1 MKWWIAGIICGLS
14 LLMMGAQAR
23 TAAAMTLDADGVNA
37 VNTAPPGVSLDGM
50 FTMGDDGDNFTKI
63 IDSKT
68 VPKSIALIT
77 RDSTDTSDVQAG
89 AVWSTATWSP
99 QNKNPLETP
108 RMDNRFNLMQDE
120 NISLWLYFGNKHAAA
135 AEGMAFVFQ
144 NQGSNVTG
152 SGYQSLGVWGNDR
165 NSLNDTV
172 AASAIQKSWALE
184 FDTRPNIITTAGAGK
199 AFDIDN
205 VVRDGMHIASGYPA
219 EASSYTNHGAYS
231 SINHVQPKPVA
242 DMADGQWHHLGLHWN
257 VESRTMSYVFND
269 RDPKTNKPRASMD
282 IVADTIPIDLDELG
296 VSAAQKYAYWGV
308 TGSTG
313 SGTTSENGL
322 VVIDGADSLGRID
335 AHAKLLDSHNREISA
350 GTTISPG
357 EKVTYQYTFD
367 YDTKNSRSEV
377 KPLNMTIPLPAQLQW
392 LSGGVSYNN
401 DPISEPFTQT
411 ELAQPEIK
419 KTWQKNMNQDNSK
432 VTVSVTGVAP
442 KVSHKTLVSDT
453 DSFFYGT
460 SFQTKL
466 PLPSYYIR
474 GDVALKLANLGASSY
489 QLAHNDTATIKG
501 RLTNNGEAF
510 TSDELADY
518 KLVAKI
524 DGKPVSMA
532 ELAGTQVAGEPSGT
546 FQLTVKPSQLV
557 EGENTLTLQ
566 ATDQAGQLTSNEVT
580 IQLVRAPGTVYFTQL
595 PKDATFRKTRLTG
608 GTLQIKR
615 NNGWQLG
622 VRDDRAVGQSWRVDV
637 ALEQPFIN
645 SKSGAQLRGNL
656 LFSQKSTRATNRS
669 RAIVDANGV
678 PVVPNHVTQAPDEET
693 DIAGQ
698 WDDQSGPSLEVAG
711 DAVAGDYA
719 GQLVWKL
726 IDAP

>member
-23 TAAAMTLDADGVNA
+23 TVAAMTLDADGVNA

-50 FTMGDDGDNFTKI
+50 FTMGDGDNFTNI

-77 RDSTDTSDVQAG
+77 RDSTDPRDVQSG
-89 AVWSTATWSP
+89 AVWSTATWSAQHSVP
-99 QNKNPLETP
+99 HEAS

-144 NQGSNVTG
+144 NQGSDVVR

-165 NSLNDTV
+165 NYFNNTI
-172 AASAIQKSWALE
+172 APSAIQKSWALE
-184 FDTRPNIITTAGAGK
+184 FDTHSNISTVAGAGDS
-199 AFDIDN
+199 FDLDD
-205 VVRDGMHIASGYPA
+205 VVKNSMHIASGYPA
-219 EASSYTNHGAYS
+219 EESSYTDHGKKYRSLNH
-231 SINHVQPKPVA
+231 IQPKPVA
-242 DMADGQWHHLGLHWN
+242 DLADGQWHHLGLHWN
-257 VESRTMSYVFND
+257 VEHRTMSYVFND
-269 RDPKTNKPRASMD
+269 RDPKTNEPRASMD
-282 IVADTIPIDLDELG
+282 IIADTIPINLDELE
-296 VSAAQKYAYWGV
+296 VSATQKYAYWGV

-313 SGTTSENGL
+313 SGEASENGF
-322 VVIDGADSLGRID
+322 VVVDGADSLGRID

-350 GTTISPG
+350 GATISPG
-357 EKVTYQYTFD
+357 EKITYQYTFD
-367 YDTKNSRSEV
+367 YDTNHSRSDV
-377 KPLNMTIPLPAQLQW
+377 KPLNMTIPLPTQLRW

-401 DPISEPFTQT
+401 DPISEPFTKT

-442 KVSHKTLVSDT
+442 EVSRKTLVSDT
-453 DSFFYGT
+453 NSFFYGT

-474 GDVALKLANLGASSY
+474 GNVALKLENLGATTY

-501 RLTNNGEAF
+501 RLTNNGEVF
-510 TSDELADY
+510 TSDDLADY

-524 DGKPVSMA
+524 GDKPIPITD
-532 ELAGTQVAGEPSGT
+532 LAGTQVAGEPNGT
-546 FQLTVKPSQLV
+546 FQLTVRPDQLV
-557 EGENTLTLQ
+557 GGENTLVLQ
-566 ATDQAGQLTSNEVT
+566 ATDHDGQLTSNKVT
-580 IQLVRAPGTVYFTQL
+580 IKLVRALGSVYFTQL
-595 PKDATFRKTRLTG
+595 PKDASFKATRLNG
-608 GTLQIKR
+608 SALQIKR
-615 NNGWQLG
+615 NKGWQLG

-637 ALEQPFIN
+637 ALERPFIN
-645 SKSGAQLRGNL
+645 SKNGAQLRGNL
-656 LFSQKSTRATNRS
+656 LFSQKNTRATNRS
-669 RAIVDANGV
+669 SVIVDANGV

-711 DAVAGDYA
+711 NAIAGDYA